1 MPPFKNVEDY
11 LFVTE
16 VGSRMWGMEEFAS
29 DYDLFHCFQTPA
41 YEYLSTGNFCHTRPS
56 RRYFDDE
63 SRDIDAQ
70 YMEIGHLINLLKKGN
85 VNAIWAVCSPVVR
98 KDSLVLQDLRSVT
111 LANLSK
117 QSYHSIKEMVESQ
130 FADAVKRANFNK
142 TPQKALATSLRTLKF
157 GIKLLFEGEVDFHVD
172 RCYASRP
179 RTDMI
184 LSGLQDLNQA
194 YINSN
199 LPCIP
204 DPEPFEKFLYGLRLH
219 EILAEHD
226 RRCTP

>member
-16 VGSRMWGMEEFAS
+16 VGSRMWGVEEFAG
-29 DYDLFHCFQTPA
+29 DYELFHCFQTPA
-41 YEYLSTGNFCHTRPS
+41 YEYLSTGNFGHTRPS

-63 SRDIDAQ
+63 SRDINAQ
-70 YMEIGHLINLLKKGN
+70 YMEIGHLVDLLKKGD
-85 VNAIWAVCSPVVR
+85 VNALWAVCSPVVR
-98 KDSLVLQDLRSVT
+98 KDNLVLQDLRSVT

-117 QSYHSIKEMVESQ
+117 QSYHSIKGVVGSQ
-130 FADAVKRANFNK
+130 FADAVMRANFNK

-157 GIKLLFEGEVDFHVD
+157 GIKLLSEGEVDFHVD
-172 RCYASRP
+172 RYACRP
-179 RTDMI
+179 RTRMI
-184 LSGLQDLNQA
+184 LSGLQDLYQA
-194 YINSN
+194 YMNSN

-204 DPEPFEKFLYGLRLH
+204 DPGPFEKFLYGFRMH

-226 RRCTP
+226 RKCIQ